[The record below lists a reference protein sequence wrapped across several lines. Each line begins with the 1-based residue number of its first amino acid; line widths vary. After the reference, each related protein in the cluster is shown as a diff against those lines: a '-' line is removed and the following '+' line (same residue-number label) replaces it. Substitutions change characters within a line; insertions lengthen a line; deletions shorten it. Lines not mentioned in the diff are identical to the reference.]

1 MNDFITR
8 IPSALLA
15 VSIGLLVTYLPG
27 LAILNRFAA
36 LRKID
41 AVSRLFIAPGVS
53 LALYVLLFAFCYKLN
68 ITLGWWTPWAITVF
82 SLLAL
87 LYRMPRVS
95 RLHLSAQT
103 SAYVVLVIA
112 AIVILLTRLSAIN
125 GLVAPMWDDSVHHT
139 IIVQLMLDHGGL
151 FSSWQPYAEATTFT
165 YHIGFHVLTVMY
177 AWMRGMSAEF
187 SVLMMGQIANFA
199 AVMSTYALARLW
211 TKSPWGGVVA
221 VIIGGLVSFTPYYF
235 VFWGRYTQL
244 AGQIILIAA
253 LVLISHYL
261 DSRPQR
267 SNRSYLLALPIV
279 IAGLG
284 IAQYKVG
291 VLFVAF
297 CLPLVLFTA
306 VRWYG
311 RLHDLRHALVLSIGR
326 ALVIAGI
333 AVLLFMA
340 RGFDIAQ
347 SKLGTGVVRKVV
359 TEMDSSAPV
368 EGRKE
373 PLVLWL
379 GEMGFR
385 DNAIPVW
392 LAALAGFG
400 ILAVKRRKG
409 LWFAAGMA
417 LCIVTTDPYIA
428 GIKRSGLVD
437 EFHLSLTV
445 YIAAAGLVGTATG
458 ALMEWLSRWKVS
470 QAAAVMASLALMLY
484 GVGQLPQ
491 AQQGSIFVLPDDI
504 QMMGWIRQNVP
515 AGALIAGAGSIWYG
529 NFVLGRDA
537 ASWILYYT
545 GHHTNQM
552 LLAAGQELDNATRE
566 QGREFTFTSALYKR
580 DMSTPDSAAW
590 MAAQGYRYFY
600 IGAKPLDW
608 KDADGDADHAAL
620 FDQLRR
626 NPSLKVLHQEG
637 TALLLGMT
645 P

>member
-1 MNDFITR
+1 MNDFIMR
-8 IPSALLA
+8 IPGALIA
-15 VSIGLLVTYLPG
+15 VSIGLLVAYLPG

-41 AVSRLFIAPGVS
+41 ALSRLFIAPGVS
-53 LALYVLLFAFCYKLN
+53 LALYVVLFAFCYKLN
-68 ITLGWWTPWAITVF
+68 IALGWWTPWAINIVAA
-82 SLLAL
+82 LAL
-87 LYRMPRVS
+87 LYRMPRIS
-95 RLHLSAQT
+95 RPRLTSQT
-103 SAYVVLVIA
+103 SANIVLAVA
-112 AIVILLTRLSAIN
+112 AIAVMVTRLSAVN
-125 GLVAPMWDDSVHHT
+125 GLVAPMWDDSAHHT

-151 FSSWQPYAEATTFT
+151 FSSWQPYADATTFT
-165 YHIGFHVLTVMY
+165 YHFGFHALTVMY

-187 SVLMMGQIANFA
+187 SVLIMGQIANFA
-199 AVMSTYALARLW
+199 AVMGLFALVRLW
-211 TKSPWGGVVA
+211 TKNLWGGVVA

-244 AGQIILIAA
+244 AGQIILVTA
-253 LVLISHYL
+253 LVLLSHYL
-261 DSRPQR
+261 DAKPQR
-267 SNRSYLLALPIV
+267 SNRIYLLVLPVV

-306 VRWYG
+306 ARWYA
-311 RLHDLRHALVLSIGR
+311 RLHDLRGALILSFGR
-326 ALVIAGI
+326 AAAIAGV
-333 AVLLFMA
+333 ALLIFMA
-340 RGFDIAQ
+340 RGWDIAQ
-347 SKLGTGVVRKVV
+347 SNLGSGVGRKVV
-359 TEMDSSAPV
+359 TEMDSSAPL

-373 PLVLWL
+373 PLVIWL
-379 GEMGFR
+379 GEMGFSG
-385 DNAIPVW
+385 NAVPVW

-400 ILAVKRRKG
+400 VLATKRRKG
-409 LWFAAGMA
+409 LWFVAGMA
-417 LCIVTTDPYIA
+417 LCIVTTDPYIV

-445 YIAAAGLVGTATG
+445 YIAAAGLIGTAAG
-458 ALMEWLSRWKVS
+458 ALMEWLSRWRVS
-470 QAAAVMASLALMLY
+470 QVAAIIASLALMLY

-491 AQQGSIFVLPDDI
+491 AQKGSVFVLRDDI
-504 QMMGWIRQNVP
+504 EMMAWIRQNVP
-515 AGALIAGAGSIWYG
+515 AGEPIAGAGSIWYG

-537 ASWILYYT
+537 ASWILFYT
-545 GHHTNQM
+545 GHRTNQM
-552 LLAAGQELDNATRE
+552 LLAAGQELDKATRE
-566 QGREFTFTSALYKR
+566 QGREFAFTTALYKR

-608 KDADGDADHAAL
+608 NEADGGADHAAL

-626 NPSLKVLHQEG
+626 NPNVKVLHQEG
-637 TALLLGMT
+637 NALLLGVA